1 MKQKLRP
8 TSQTESQNV
17 RTAETQYHHALT
29 CRFSIITPTDKQT
42 HTTAAASDGTEET
55 ATSSQNRLQHYRCR
69 RSFFLRIS
77 CNKQATSC
85 IQHRKTTKKLQKQSP
100 ERQSHKSKK
109 KDAHTGALNILTITI
124 IVIII
129 IKTSFVRRTVI
140 NINVR

>member
-55 ATSSQNRLQHYRCR
+55 AKSSQNRLQHYRCR
-69 RSFFLRIS
+69 RSFFFQEYHVTNRG
-77 CNKQATSC
+77 QALSL
-85 IQHRKTTKKLQKQSP
+85 IYVRNIA
-100 ERQSHKSKK
+100 KS
-109 KDAHTGALNILTITI
+109 
-124 IVIII
+124 
-129 IKTSFVRRTVI
+129 
-140 NINVR
+140 